1 MSLLRR
7 IARLRVTIG
16 FVCGALAIGL
26 ARPTRTSLI
35 AGAAVA
41 LAGEAVRIWAAG
53 HLDKGREVTTSG
65 PYRFSRHP
73 LYLGSTLI
81 GVGLGY
87 ASASVVVAVMVI
99 AYLGITLTAAVRTE
113 EAHLTDKFGGAYP
126 AYRAGR
132 AEGVQRRFSLAR
144 AVRNREYRAVLGL
157 LFVLAVFA
165 WKAHAVLRRAWRA
178 TLAPRLVRGYNR
190 CLAGWLAGPPWA
202 GRAVSSVGRAPALHA
217 GCHRFE
223 SCTAHQPSL
232 AFGELRLASQPS
244 LVMQAKVARAVRAS
258 AGRPDFARVVSERA
272 SSRRA
277 KTAITLAG
285 S

>member
-1 MSLLRR
+1 MSFLRR

-132 AEGVQRRFSLAR
+132 AEGVQRRFSLSR

-165 WKAHAVLRRAWRA
+165 WKAHV
-178 TLAPRLVRGYNR
+178 
-190 CLAGWLAGPPWA
+190 
-202 GRAVSSVGRAPALHA
+202 
-217 GCHRFE
+217 F
-223 SCTAHQPSL
+223 
-232 AFGELRLASQPS
+232 
-244 LVMQAKVARAVRAS
+244 
-258 AGRPDFARVVSERA
+258 
-272 SSRRA
+272 
-277 KTAITLAG
+277 
-285 S
+285 